1 MAIQHRRGIYKKLTK
16 TKLLPGEYAIVLDE
30 DPFCKDGKSVYICFK
45 AGDTKR
51 MATYEDMCENI
62 ENATDEIGKQFTQD
76 VREATDHANE
86 QAEYAGQQGDY
97 AKEQGDYAKEQGD
110 YAGRETIRIQ
120 TEFGEIKDIILETDN
135 GKLLLEVKQLLSDL
149 YRIAT
154 KTDIDNIINDISVE
168 EDDEGNIFDVGS
180 YQDIDEMIGGEFV
193 EGEEDDVI
201 DDLEIKAIVDQMWR

>member
-1 MAIQHRRGIYKKLTK
+1 
-16 TKLLPGEYAIVLDE
+16 
-30 DPFCKDGKSVYICFK
+30 
-45 AGDTKR
+45 

-154 KTDIDNIINDISVE
+154 KTDIDNIINDIYVE
-168 EDDEGNIFDVGS
+168 EDDEGSIFDVGS

>member
-154 KTDIDNIINDISVE
+154 KTDIDNIINDIYVE
-168 EDDEGNIFDVGS
+168 
-180 YQDIDEMIGGEFV
+180 
-193 EGEEDDVI
+193 
-201 DDLEIKAIVDQMWR
+201 

>member
-1 MAIQHRRGIYKKLTK
+1 MAIQHRRGNYGKLEK
-16 TKLLPGEYAIVLDE
+16 SKLLPGEYAIVLQD
-30 DPFCKDGKSVYICFK
+30 DPFCKDGKSVYICFR

-62 ENATDEIGKQFTQD
+62 RDATDEIGKQFTQD
-76 VREATDHANE
+76 VRDAADNANE
-86 QAEYAGQQGDY
+86 QAGYAKRQGDY

-110 YAGRETIRIQ
+110 YAGNETIRLQ

-135 GKLLLEVKQLLSDL
+135 GQLLLEVKQLLSDL

-154 KTDIDNIINDISVE
+154 KADIDNIINNMYVE
-168 EDDEGNIFDVGS
+168 EDDEGSIFDVGS
-180 YQDIDEMIGGEFV
+180 FQDMDEIIGGIFV

-201 DDLEIKAIVDQMWR
+201 DDMEIKAIVDQMWR

>member
-1 MAIQHRRGIYKKLTK
+1 MAIQHRRGIYEKLVK
-16 TKLLPGEYAIVLDE
+16 SKLLPGEYAIVLQD

-51 MATYEDMCENI
+51 MATYEDMRENI
-62 ENATDEIGKQFTQD
+62 QDATDEIGKQFTKD
-76 VREATDHANE
+76 VRDATDNANE
-86 QAEYAGQQGDY
+86 QAEYAKQQGDY

-120 TEFGEIKDIILETDN
+120 TEFGEIKDVILETDN
-135 GKLLLEVKQLLSDL
+135 GQLLLEVKQLLSDL

-154 KTDIDNIINDISVE
+154 KADIDNIINNIYVE
-168 EDDEGNIFDVGS
+168 EDDEGSIFDVGS
-180 YQDIDEMIGGEFV
+180 YQDIDEIIDGDFV
-193 EGEEDDVI
+193 ESEEEDVI